1 MTFCIRAV
9 RLSLLDIIIDIVTA
23 ITLFYTSVMKPY
35 INSVTLHNMKSRN
48 RKENTLCTVKLKY
61 QSPAKYLKI
70 RSRHS
75 QVFYRI
81 TALKKSKRLKEN
93 TSVTL
98 LVLIQ
103 WLYQNRTLQMTYSEA
118 RQYNCFWRVFLI
130 SLIIQIINVLVRLWK
145 GICRSIIAKVL

>member
-1 MTFCIRAV
+1 MQKIVSQVRPGQIVPIQKNKIFQKFLFYGKKYKRFWGISVWVTFHIRAV
-9 RLSLLDIIIDIVTA
+9 HLSLLDIIIYIVTA
-23 ITLFYTSVMKPY
+23 ISLFCTSVMKPY
-35 INSVTLHNMKSRN
+35 INSVTLHNKKSRN
-48 RKENTLCTVKLKY
+48 RKENTLCTVKLEY

-93 TSVTL
+93 TPVTL

-103 WLYQNRTLQMTYSEA
+103 
-118 RQYNCFWRVFLI
+118 
-130 SLIIQIINVLVRLWK
+130 
-145 GICRSIIAKVL
+145 

>member
-1 MTFCIRAV
+1 MQKIVSQVRPGQIVPIQKNKIFQKFLFYGKKYKRFWGISVWVSFCIRAV
-9 RLSLLDIIIDIVTA
+9 HLSLLDIIIYIVTA
-23 ITLFYTSVMKPY
+23 IPMFYTSVMKPY
-35 INSVTLHNMKSRN
+35 INSVTLHNKKSRN
-48 RKENTLCTVKLKY
+48 RKENTLCTVGMELEY

-103 WLYQNRTLQMTYSEA
+103 
-118 RQYNCFWRVFLI
+118 
-130 SLIIQIINVLVRLWK
+130 
-145 GICRSIIAKVL
+145 